1 MMSNIVLF
9 QVIQILKFYEIEM
22 ILWNNILI
30 KKIVLI
36 FFINLM
42 NLFIIIKELNH
53 FKIIKKNFQI
63 FHQLLNI

>member
-30 KKIVLI
+30 KKIVLMY
-36 FFINLM
+36 FINLM